1 LPPAAR
7 GKLRGARLALA
18 IALMASLTT
27 GCAVYEK
34 CGLRGCPGDAGITAA
49 VQASFARH
57 DALMPPNTVEVRC
70 LDGVAYL
77 TGLVATDLQRQ
88 LAESVAL
95 STPGVKRVVNSIG
108 LTNNSG
114 D

>member
-1 LPPAAR
+1 
-7 GKLRGARLALA
+7 
-18 IALMASLTT
+18 MASLTT
-27 GCAVYEK
+27 GCAIYEK
-34 CGLRGCPGDAGITAA
+34 CGFRGCPGDAGITAA
-49 VQASFARH
+49 VRASFARH
-57 DALMPPNTVEVRC
+57 DALMPPNTVDVRC

-88 LAESVAL
+88 LAESIAL

-114 D
+114 Y